1 MPPKKRGDKPITGD
15 SVKAVATATSPAT
28 PQLHSTLPHKP
39 YFDTIKEFIDSVV
52 ADIGKNH
59 IHHGLFIRAEVS
71 VPIEKE
77 VEEFIRSQNYDCRVY
92 DSLNTRSKTT
102 LEELTSSTSA
112 SARSSVFSM
121 LCKERR
127 PIVILL
133 KDIDGLAVLEKG
145 AMNTLG
151 KILRS
156 KRTLKQSKEPV
167 SQFPVICVGTFND
180 DKKTRTLEAGC
191 MTIIVENDDYKIK
204 KTLRLKKK
212 SDTAEEREDDTG
224 IDDTTS
230 SGLLASVA
238 DVVTDSNPAKD
249 CVARLFEGDRIYQT
263 GQHIHC
269 IPSSIR
275 TSVGL
280 IIHENLPGIIKQ
292 IKCEET
298 ETETKEDIATLNKQ
312 YIHTYK
318 QCLDTICV
326 SDKIDRTGFQK
337 QMTVFNELSSL
348 LKSMRIQQIIKNKL
362 GYTMSLPENMT
373 HIDSI
378 PQKVA
383 KAEPKKRGR
392 PKKSVSDTQPSTLT
406 AAASAPVSAST
417 YHLITPVSI
426 LPVKS
431 IKINPHELEFTK
443 SLTKYSTQYN
453 NELFIERLNST
464 LMMDSKDSLDF
475 MDVILE
481 GLPSTLPN
489 TMVINEVNELD
500 ALGINK
506 LDILRIKKMLIL

>member
-1 MPPKKRGDKPITGD
+1 
-15 SVKAVATATSPAT
+15 
-28 PQLHSTLPHKP
+28 
-39 YFDTIKEFIDSVV
+39 
-52 ADIGKNH
+52 
-59 IHHGLFIRAEVS
+59 
-71 VPIEKE
+71 
-77 VEEFIRSQNYDCRVY
+77 
-92 DSLNTRSKTT
+92 
-102 LEELTSSTSA
+102 
-112 SARSSVFSM
+112 
-121 LCKERR
+121 
-127 PIVILL
+127 
-133 KDIDGLAVLEKG
+133 
-145 AMNTLG
+145 
-151 KILRS
+151 
-156 KRTLKQSKEPV
+156 
-167 SQFPVICVGTFND
+167 
-180 DKKTRTLEAGC
+180 

-292 IKCEET
+292 IKCEES
-298 ETETKEDIATLNKQ
+298 KEDIDALNKR
-312 YIHTYK
+312 YIHTYN

-348 LKSMRIQQIIKNKL
+348 LKSMRIQQIIKDIL
-362 GYTMSLPENMT
+362 GYTLPISETIVN
-373 HIDSI
+373 
-378 PQKVA
+378 PKVEEA
-383 KAEPKKRGR
+383 PISAVKRRGR
-392 PKKSVSDTQPSTLT
+392 PKKNSTPLDTTMSCIVDT
-406 AAASAPVSAST
+406 AGTSGISN
-417 YHLITPVSI
+417 IQR
-426 LPVKS
+426 KS

-464 LMMDSKDSLDF
+464 LTMDSKDSLDF
-475 MDVILE
+475 MEVILE
-481 GLPSTLPN
+481 YTPVSSNIIIPEMVEFENMGLT
-489 TMVINEVNELD
+489 
-500 ALGINK
+500 K
-506 LDILRIKKMLIL
+506 LDIQRIKKMLL

>member
-15 SVKAVATATSPAT
+15 SVKAVATATPTATSPAT

-156 KRTLKQSKEPV
+156 KRILKQSKEPV

-230 SGLLASVA
+230 SGLLA
-238 DVVTDSNPAKD
+238 
-249 CVARLFEGDRIYQT
+249 
-263 GQHIHC
+263 
-269 IPSSIR
+269 
-275 TSVGL
+275 
-280 IIHENLPGIIKQ
+280 
-292 IKCEET
+292 
-298 ETETKEDIATLNKQ
+298 
-312 YIHTYK
+312 
-318 QCLDTICV
+318 
-326 SDKIDRTGFQK
+326 
-337 QMTVFNELSSL
+337 
-348 LKSMRIQQIIKNKL
+348 
-362 GYTMSLPENMT
+362 
-373 HIDSI
+373 
-378 PQKVA
+378 
-383 KAEPKKRGR
+383 
-392 PKKSVSDTQPSTLT
+392 
-406 AAASAPVSAST
+406 
-417 YHLITPVSI
+417 
-426 LPVKS
+426 
-431 IKINPHELEFTK
+431 
-443 SLTKYSTQYN
+443 
-453 NELFIERLNST
+453 
-464 LMMDSKDSLDF
+464 
-475 MDVILE
+475 
-481 GLPSTLPN
+481 
-489 TMVINEVNELD
+489 
-500 ALGINK
+500 
-506 LDILRIKKMLIL
+506 